1 MQHRRAL
8 LAELDDIEARLK
20 QQQNTDL
27 RCRMAVLLDK
37 LGRTD
42 EARDGFL
49 QVLAIDPSHA
59 AALGALGALLSRTGY
74 LRAALTVFREAAQ
87 QHPRSAPAR
96 VNLGNLLR
104 QSGETAAAMAEFQA
118 ALAAEPDHPQAHQGF
133 GDLLADQGD
142 DAGAA
147 HHWALGYRDHAAH
160 AWTWRGSV
168 APIRV
173 LMPISVANGN
183 IAARKILDDRI
194 FAVTTLAMEF
204 YQMADLPPHDVV
216 LNAVGDADACALAL
230 TKTLAL
236 AERVCA
242 PIINHPAH
250 VLNTGREAMAARLG
264 AIPGII
270 VPRIRRFARK
280 NLAGP
285 SGARLLANEG
295 FECPLL
301 LRTPGHHTGRHFI
314 KVAAHSKLAEATESL
329 QGDDVLAI
337 SFVESAWNDGF
348 VRKGRVMWIDGILY
362 PLHWAVSDHW
372 KVHYFSAAMA
382 ENAAHRAEE
391 ARFLSDMA
399 GFLGYE
405 AVGGLRMI
413 AEILHLDYGGID
425 FGLSAEG
432 QIIVYEANATMAIVP
447 PPSGAKWDYRRP
459 AAEVA
464 LLAAQT
470 MIRRRSV
477 QREIM
482 IAG

>member
-1 MQHRRAL
+1 
-8 LAELDDIEARLK
+8 
-20 QQQNTDL
+20 
-27 RCRMAVLLDK
+27 
-37 LGRTD
+37 
-42 EARDGFL
+42 
-49 QVLAIDPSHA
+49 
-59 AALGALGALLSRTGY
+59 
-74 LRAALTVFREAAQ
+74 
-87 QHPRSAPAR
+87 
-96 VNLGNLLR
+96 
-104 QSGETAAAMAEFQA
+104 
-118 ALAAEPDHPQAHQGF
+118 
-133 GDLLADQGD
+133 
-142 DAGAA
+142 
-147 HHWALGYRDHAAH
+147 
-160 AWTWRGSV
+160 
-168 APIRV
+168 
-173 LMPISVANGN
+173 
-183 IAARKILDDRI
+183 
-194 FAVTTLAMEF
+194 
-204 YQMADLPPHDVV
+204 
-216 LNAVGDADACALAL
+216 
-230 TKTLAL
+230 
-236 AERVCA
+236 
-242 PIINHPAH
+242 
-250 VLNTGREAMAARLG
+250 
-264 AIPGII
+264 
-270 VPRIRRFARK
+270 
-280 NLAGP
+280 LAGP

-301 LRTPGHHTGRHFI
+301 LRAPGHHTGRHFI
-314 KVAAHSKLAEATESL
+314 KVAAHSTLAEAAESL

-337 SFVESAWNDGF
+337 SFVKSAWNDGF

-382 ENAAHRAEE
+382 EHAAHRAEE

-413 AEILHLDYGGID
+413 AETLNLDYGGID
-425 FGLSAEG
+425 FGLSVRG